1 MKYEFGS
8 EATLCITLSIRPSL
22 FLTFGSDAL
31 IIYHYISVCVC
42 IRECESAETDKNVRL
57 KVVEREREREQ
68 QRSVENAE
76 VSIRNA

>member
-1 MKYEFGS
+1 MCVF
-8 EATLCITLSIRPSL
+8 
-22 FLTFGSDAL
+22 
-31 IIYHYISVCVC
+31 VC